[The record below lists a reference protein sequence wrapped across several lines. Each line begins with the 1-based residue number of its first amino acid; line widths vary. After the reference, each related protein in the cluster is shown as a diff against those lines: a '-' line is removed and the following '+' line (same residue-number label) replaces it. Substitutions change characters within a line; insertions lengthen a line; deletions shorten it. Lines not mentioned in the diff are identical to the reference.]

1 MSKSFANRFEYWF
14 RTLLPMPFTIAII
27 LTVITFVAAFFFAPF
42 QSDNRAIEL
51 LTMWEKGMWDKGLL
65 VFAVQMMLILVLG
78 HVLALSPII
87 DRWIKS
93 ALQFC
98 TDTARSVAIVSFLT
112 VLTGYFNWG
121 LALVFGAIFA
131 RKVAEKAMR
140 EGVKLNYPLVGAAGY
155 VGLLVWH
162 GGLSGS
168 SLIKVAEQ
176 GHLRE
181 MARTI
186 SPEKA
191 ALVPD
196 LISFEQTV
204 FSPMNLFVFA
214 AVLIAIPSV
223 LYIIGRKVSPSPIT
237 LQSHPEES
245 QSQDL
250 IGMERLDHSPI
261 ASRLVGA
268 IILGFSLYKLIVFNR
283 PDPLA
288 FFTPNNINFT
298 LLGLGI
304 LAHKSFHHFMVAV
317 DQAIGGVSGILIQ
330 FPLYF
335 GIMGIMQSSGMV
347 EWISSFFVHISN
359 STTYPIFTF
368 ISAGIINIFVPSGG
382 GQWAVQGPI
391 IIQAA
396 SELDVSLSKCILA
409 MAYGD
414 QVTNMLQPFWALP
427 LLGITGLKAREILPY
442 TSLLFLLASIIF
454 VAALLIF

>member
-1 MSKSFANRFEYWF
+1 MAKNFANRFEWWF
-14 RTLLPMPFTIAII
+14 RTLLPMPFTIALI
-27 LTVITFVAAFFFAPF
+27 LTLITFIAAFLFAPF
-42 QSDNRAIEL
+42 ESDQRAIDL
-51 LTMWEKGMWDKGLL
+51 IVMWENGMWNGNLL
-65 VFAVQMMLILVLG
+65 VFAVQMMLILILG
-78 HVLALSPII
+78 HVLALSPIV
-87 DRWIKS
+87 DRAIKKG
-93 ALQFC
+93 LYLC
-98 TDTARSVAIVSFLT
+98 TDTASSAAIVSFFT
-112 VLTGYFNWG
+112 ILTGYFNWG

-131 RKVAEKAMR
+131 RKVAEQALKN
-140 EGVKLNYPLVGAAGY
+140 GYSINYPMVGASGY

-168 SLIKVAEQ
+168 SLIKVAEP

-181 MARTI
+181 MAQNVDLQ
-186 SPEKA
+186 KA
-191 ALVPD
+191 AFIPD
-196 LISFEQTV
+196 VLSFEQTV
-204 FSPMNLFVFA
+204 FSSMNAFVFVA
-214 AVLIAIPSV
+214 TLLLIPLALFLLGKRVKPSKISLSSKTTSTQV
-223 LYIIGRKVSPSPIT
+223 
-237 LQSHPEES
+237 H
-245 QSQDL
+245 DL
-250 IGMERLDHSPI
+250 IGIEKLDHSRI
-261 ASRLVGA
+261 ASKLVG
-268 IILGFSLYKLIVFNR
+268 IFLVGFAFYKLFIIHQT
-283 PDPLA
+283 DWLA

-304 LAHKSFHHFMVAV
+304 LSHRSFHHFIGAV
-317 DQAIGGVSGILIQ
+317 DEAIGGVAGILIQ

-335 GIMGIMQSSGMV
+335 GIMGLMRSSGMV
-347 EWISSFFVHISN
+347 EWISDFFVQISN
-359 STTYPIFTF
+359 GTTYPIFTF

-442 TSLLFLLASIIF
+442 TALLFLLASVIF

>member
-1 MSKSFANRFEYWF
+1 MGNNFASRFERWF
-14 RTLLPMPFTIAII
+14 RTLLPMPFTIALI
-27 LTVITFVAAFFFAPF
+27 LTFITFIAAFLFAPF
-42 QSDNRAIEL
+42 ESDQRAVDLIV
-51 LTMWEKGMWDKGLL
+51 MWENGMWNGNLL
-65 VFAVQMMLILVLG
+65 VFAVQMMLILILG
-78 HVLALSPII
+78 HVLALSPIV
-87 DRWIKS
+87 DS
-93 ALQFC
+93 AIRKGLYLC
-98 TDTARSVAIVSFLT
+98 TDTASSAAIVSFFT

-131 RKVAEKAMR
+131 RKVAEQALKN
-140 EGVKLNYPLVGAAGY
+140 GYPINYPLVGASGY

-168 SLIKVAEQ
+168 SLIKVAEP

-181 MARTI
+181 MAQNVDLQ
-186 SPEKA
+186 KA
-191 ALVPD
+191 AFIPD
-196 LISFEQTV
+196 VLSFEQTV
-204 FSPMNLFVFA
+204 FSSMNAFVFVA
-214 AVLIAIPSV
+214 TLLLIPLALFLLGKRVKPSKISLSSKTTFTQV
-223 LYIIGRKVSPSPIT
+223 
-237 LQSHPEES
+237 H
-245 QSQDL
+245 DL
-250 IGMERLDHSPI
+250 IGMEKLDHSRI
-261 ASRLVGA
+261 ASKFLGIFLVGFA
-268 IILGFSLYKLIVFNR
+268 FYKLFIIHQN
-283 PDPLA
+283 DWLA

-304 LAHKSFHHFMVAV
+304 LSHRSFHHFIGAV
-317 DQAIGGVSGILIQ
+317 DEAIGGVAGILIQ

-335 GIMGIMQSSGMV
+335 GIMGLMRSSGMV
-347 EWISSFFVHISN
+347 EWISDFFVQISN
-359 STTYPIFTF
+359 GTTYPIFTF

-442 TSLLFLLASIIF
+442 TALLFLMASVIF